1 MFFRMLNHL
10 KLMCVFIILLHAG
23 VQAELLRASEGQ
35 MSMYAVR
42 TCHVFIMLT
51 DDALYM
57 ELSGNTK
64 QITCIIRLW
73 DAFCFRY

>member
-1 MFFRMLNHL
+1 MRM
-10 KLMCVFIILLHAG
+10 FIILLHGG

-35 MSMYAVR
+35 SSMYAVG

-51 DDALYM
+51 DDVLYT
-57 ELSGNTK
+57 ELSSNTK

-73 DAFCFRY
+73 DTFCFRY